1 MGNRIY
7 GCDDCLAVCP
17 WNKFAQLSR
26 EMRFAAR
33 AETANPQLGALLD
46 MDDAQ
51 FRARFAGTPVKR
63 TGRDRFVRNVL
74 VAAGNS
80 SDASL
85 APRVRRLLNDS
96 SPLVRGMAVW
106 AFARLTTKAE
116 LRTEFALRSDG
127 ERDEDVRNE
136 WMMELN

>member
-1 MGNRIY
+1 
-7 GCDDCLAVCP
+7 
-17 WNKFAQLSR
+17 
-26 EMRFAAR
+26 MRFAAR

-116 LRTEFALRSDG
+116 LRTEFALRFDG